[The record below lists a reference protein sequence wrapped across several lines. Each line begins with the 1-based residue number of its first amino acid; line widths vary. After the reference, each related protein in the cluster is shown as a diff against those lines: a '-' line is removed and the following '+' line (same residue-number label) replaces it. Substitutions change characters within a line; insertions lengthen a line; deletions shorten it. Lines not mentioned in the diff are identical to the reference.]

1 MQDSKTTVKI
11 NVLSI
16 IVNIVLSFVLVMPLG
31 YIGLATAYSISGL
44 VSMFL
49 LLFFLRRKLG
59 HMDGRRM
66 LQSAL
71 QCVLAA
77 AIMAVA
83 VLFFTYWS
91 EGAWDMTNKMVQI
104 VQVLLG
110 VIIGAGVYGA
120 AALGMRMEETEL
132 VLSVVKRKVGRR

>member
-1 MQDSKTTVKI
+1 
-11 NVLSI
+11 
-16 IVNIVLSFVLVMPLG
+16 
-31 YIGLATAYSISGL
+31 
-44 VSMFL
+44 
-49 LLFFLRRKLG
+49 
-59 HMDGRRM
+59 M